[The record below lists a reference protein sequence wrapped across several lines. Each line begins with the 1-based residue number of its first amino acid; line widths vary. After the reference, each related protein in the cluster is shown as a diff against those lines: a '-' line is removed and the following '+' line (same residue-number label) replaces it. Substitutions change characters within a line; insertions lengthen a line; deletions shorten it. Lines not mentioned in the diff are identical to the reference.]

1 MPQANP
7 KRLSVPTRKQR
18 LQKYDKRGSRAVN
31 TYDFRR
37 SLAHRNDTDRGKAA
51 PEFRWGRP
59 NPVMGQPNGAI
70 PSSVFWDSICEE
82 RRMLLIG
89 FKRFACFQFILQY
102 VLLSSWSFGHSEV
115 ERG

>member
-7 KRLSVPTRKQR
+7 KRLSVPSREQR
-18 LQKYDKRGSRAVN
+18 LQKYDNRGSQAGN

-59 NPVMGQPNGAI
+59 NPVMGQPNGSI
-70 PSSVFWDSICEE
+70 PSSVSWDQLIQFFEVE
-82 RRMLLIG
+82 RMLLIG
-89 FKRFACFQFILQY
+89 NESFECFRSISVQSACKLD
-102 VLLSSWSFGHSEV
+102 L
-115 ERG
+115 